1 MHSGAAQ
8 HYLKAWFKGTL
19 YTNKAKKPKQKKTKK
34 QKNKKNPEI
43 RGLDLESKLTVIT
56 QQGSLCKNN
65 IYIETNVFL
74 GN

>member
-19 YTNKAKKPKQKKTKK
+19 YTNKAKKTKQKKNKETKTP
-34 QKNKKNPEI
+34 PEI

>member
-19 YTNKAKKPKQKKTKK
+19 YTNKAKKKTTKK
-34 QKNKKNPEI
+34 QRNKKTPEI

-56 QQGSLCKNN
+56 
-65 IYIETNVFL
+65 
-74 GN
+74 